1 MKRTGSAGHQWALE
15 VFMRRLSWSIL
26 IAAAGLLSCEAS
38 TAYAQVLGT
47 FRWQFAPYCNVIT
60 VRVEQKG
67 AVYEFS
73 GTDDGCDGAAAAATV
88 NGSAHLNAAGSA
100 GGSLTVV
107 RPDGF
112 VVTNAI
118 SLDPATLAGTWRDD
132 WGNNGTLVFNPP
144 SPAAGAPRTLSM
156 RGEYSIVDTATG
168 ASGLSYTSIS
178 FPKPL
183 AAGLPGSAVTVI
195 PAGGAP
201 TANCPGSAVDPV
213 AAPGHLCFYERVRA
227 NVASVLVFSAATAS
241 IGTSA
246 HGVTMLATSSA
257 AGNWGLYG
265 RWVVTVP

>member
-1 MKRTGSAGHQWALE
+1 
-15 VFMRRLSWSIL
+15 MRLTWSFL
-26 IAAAGLLSCEAS
+26 AAVIGLLACETT

-73 GTDDGCDGAAAAATV
+73 GTDDGCDGAAPASTV
-88 NGSAHLNAAGSA
+88 NGSAHINAGGSA

-112 VVTNAI
+112 VVINAI
-118 SLDPATLAGTWRDD
+118 TLSPATLAGTWRDD

-144 SPAAGAPRTLSM
+144 SPVAGSPRTLSM
-156 RGEYSIVDTATG
+156 RGDYSIVDTAAAVG
-168 ASGLSYTSIS
+168 SLGYASIS

-183 AAGLPGSAVTVI
+183 AAGLPSGTVHVMQSG
-195 PAGGAP
+195 AAP
-201 TANCPGSAVDPV
+201 TAACPGSITDPV
-213 AAPGHLCFYERVRA
+213 AAPGNLCFYERLRVGVSTVTVL
-227 NVASVLVFSAATAS
+227 NVITATAGS
-241 IGTSA
+241 TTPTGA
-246 HGVTMLATSSA
+246 TMLAVSSG
-257 AGNWGLYG
+257 AGNYGLYG